1 MPTAVPSAR
10 TSWQKW
16 ASHSRKYREILADCG
31 EYMEEILTLLK
42 DAIVPIATCVL
53 SGVISYI
60 VSVRTANKWV
70 PAYRKKYEE
79 LRIEIAESLTMYAN
93 LYTNPIDIAKTE
105 NHQLPQNYAEVSSK
119 LRNLASKLKAFS
131 ETMPPKI
138 RKVPSKQALYDASEC
153 LIGLSNSFTTP
164 YNSNI
169 SDAERR
175 NTHKYENDLRRLLQ
189 LPLVKR

>member
-1 MPTAVPSAR
+1 ME
-10 TSWQKW
+10 K
-16 ASHSRKYREILADCG
+16 IL
-31 EYMEEILTLLK
+31 ILLK
-42 DAIVPIATCVL
+42 EAIVPIATCIL
-53 SGVISYI
+53 SGIISYI

-79 LRIEIAESLTMYAN
+79 LRIEVAESLTMYAN
-93 LYTNPIDIAKTE
+93 LYTNPIDIAKTD
-105 NHQLPQNYAEVSSK
+105 YAEASSK

-131 ETMPPKI
+131 ETMPPRI
-138 RKVPSKQALYDASEC
+138 RKVPSKEAIDDASSC
-153 LIGLSNSFTTP
+153 LIELSNSFTTP

-175 NTHKYENDLRRLLQ
+175 NTYKYENDLRQILQ

>member
-1 MPTAVPSAR
+1 ME
-10 TSWQKW
+10 K
-16 ASHSRKYREILADCG
+16 IL
-31 EYMEEILTLLK
+31 ILLK
-42 DAIVPIATCVL
+42 EAIVPIATCVL
-53 SGVISYI
+53 SGIISYI

-79 LRIEIAESLTMYAN
+79 LRIEVAESLTMYAN
-93 LYTNPIDIAKTE
+93 LYANPIDIAKTE
-105 NHQLPQNYAEVSSK
+105 NHQLPQNYAEASSK

-131 ETMPPKI
+131 ETMPPRI
-138 RKVPSKQALYDASEC
+138 RKVPSKKAIDDASSC

-164 YNSNI
+164 YNSNF

-175 NTHKYENDLRRLLQ
+175 NTYKYENDLRQILQ

>member
-1 MPTAVPSAR
+1 
-10 TSWQKW
+10 
-16 ASHSRKYREILADCG
+16 
-31 EYMEEILTLLK
+31 MEEILALLK

-53 SGVISYI
+53 SGGISYI
-60 VSVRTANKWV
+60 VSVRTANKWI

-79 LRIEIAESLTMYAN
+79 LRIDISEALTMYAN

-105 NHQLPQNYAEVSSK
+105 NHQLPQNYAEASSK

-138 RKVPSKQALYDASEC
+138 RKVPSKQALYDASGC

-175 NTHKYENDLRRLLQ
+175 NTYKYENDLRRLLQ

>member
-1 MPTAVPSAR
+1 ME
-10 TSWQKW
+10 K
-16 ASHSRKYREILADCG
+16 IL
-31 EYMEEILTLLK
+31 ILLK
-42 DAIVPIATCVL
+42 EAIVPIATCVL
-53 SGVISYI
+53 SGIISYI

-79 LRIEIAESLTMYAN
+79 LRIEVAESLTMYAN
-93 LYTNPIDIAKTE
+93 LYTNPIDVAKTE
-105 NHQLPQNYAEVSSK
+105 NHQLPQNYAEASSK
-119 LRNLASKLKAFS
+119 LRNLASQLKAFS
-131 ETMPPKI
+131 ETMPPRI
-138 RKVPSKQALYDASEC
+138 RKVPSKEAIDDASSC

-175 NTHKYENDLRRLLQ
+175 NTYKYENDLRQILQ

>member
-1 MPTAVPSAR
+1 MPTDALSAR

-16 ASHSRKYREILADCG
+16 ASHSRRFRAILAGCE
-31 EYMEEILTLLK
+31 EYMEKILILLK
-42 DAIVPIATCVL
+42 EAIVPIATCVL
-53 SGVISYI
+53 SGIISYI

-79 LRIEIAESLTMYAN
+79 LRIEVAESLTMYAN
-93 LYTNPIDIAKTE
+93 LYTNPIDIAKT
-105 NHQLPQNYAEVSSK
+105 
-119 LRNLASKLKAFS
+119 KLKAFS
-131 ETMPPKI
+131 ETMPPRI
-138 RKVPSKQALYDASEC
+138 RKVPSKEAIDDASSC

-175 NTHKYENDLRRLLQ
+175 NTYKYENDLRQILQ

>member
-1 MPTAVPSAR
+1 
-10 TSWQKW
+10 
-16 ASHSRKYREILADCG
+16 
-31 EYMEEILTLLK
+31 MEEILTLLK

-79 LRIEIAESLTMYAN
+79 LRIEITESLTMYAN

-153 LIGLSNSFTTP
+153 LIGLPNSFTTP

-189 LPLVKR
+189 LPLAKR